1 MCSECCLDTKAG
13 VRLECWRCGRKYH
26 WVCFR
31 VEGAPSRY
39 PDALSARRGDCR
51 RIDFVCEPCN
61 VRSHLGRWPSQER
74 DFYLCYLD
82 RMLTIDEFHKDS
94 AGSSEKGFTALRQ
107 MARWG
112 AWAGI
117 PTMLAGCASELH
129 TMPVDHRQLG
139 WFLEHKAT
147 TVRYDTVRAFR
158 SAVWN
163 YYQRMPGVH
172 PGRGPTDTVAFGHR
186 LDGMMQRLGV
196 RYAQHRVFSTVL
208 LRAVVTRLESDWER
222 APPGRRLEMCM
233 VNTAFHLY
241 FTAGF
246 RANEAFAAT
255 RGEVL
260 AALVVEHE
268 AVVRGVPP
276 HVRWPCALQTKEN
289 RVSQTAVPVSLTTC
303 PPCPL
308 QVGTWLSR
316 LFQAWADR
324 GTPVDTTDTRLLF
337 VHANGRPWTMQ
348 WYWKTHVQRRLFLL
362 REHELGGLS
371 ADSDIGG
378 YGSNSPRRTW
388 NTMAAA
394 QPNPVSK
401 DLRERQGRWR
411 THQRRRQRPN
421 LEMPSLYCDPDLVE
435 RLSATYF
442 LSAIGEGAGDD

>member
-1 MCSECCLDTKAG
+1 M
-13 VRLECWRCGRKYH
+13 
-26 WVCFR
+26 
-31 VEGAPSRY
+31 
-39 PDALSARRGDCR
+39 ARRGDCR

-61 VRSHLGRWPSQER
+61 VRSHLGRWPSR
-74 DFYLCYLD
+74 DRDYYLCYLD
-82 RMLTIDEFHKDS
+82 RLLTIDEFHKDS
-94 AGSSEKGFTALRQ
+94 ANSSDKGFMALRQ

-117 PTMLAGCASELH
+117 PTMLAGCAGELRS
-129 TMPVDHRQLG
+129 MPIDHRQLG

-147 TVRYDTVRAFR
+147 TVRYDTVRGYR

-172 PGRGPTDTVAFGHR
+172 PGRGPTESVAFAHR

-196 RYAQHRVFSTVL
+196 RYTQNRVIRTEL
-208 LRAVVTRLESDWER
+208 LRALIQLLESDWER
-222 APPGRRLEMCM
+222 AAPSARLELCLA
-233 VNTAFHLY
+233 NTAFHLY

-255 RGEVL
+255 RGPVL
-260 AALVVEHE
+260 ESLVTEQEAA
-268 AVVRGVPP
+268 VRGVPP

-289 RVSQTAVPVSLTTC
+289 RVSHTHVPISLHTC

-308 QVGTWLSR
+308 RVGTWLAR
-316 LFQAWADR
+316 LFQAWAGL
-324 GTPVDTTDTRLLF
+324 GTPVTATDTRLVF
-337 VHANGRPWTMQ
+337 VHPNGRRWTMQ
-348 WYWKTHVQRRLFLL
+348 WFWKTHVQRRLFRL
-362 REHELGGLS
+362 RDLQVGGLS
-371 ADSDIGG
+371 ADADIGG

-411 THQRRRQRPN
+411 THQRRRRAN
-421 LEMPSLYCDPDLVE
+421 LDMPSLYCDPDLVE

-442 LSAIGEGAGDD
+442 LSDIGEGAGDD